1 MDDVLPLTIYA
12 VAMAELSHPAS
23 EINLL
28 DDYLRIQDKGFD
40 LERKLL
46 CNFDVSIKYVNH
58 EWKFSQD

>member
-23 EINLL
+23 EFNLL
-28 DDYLRIQDKGFD
+28 DDYLRIQDKGYD

-58 EWKFSQD
+58 EWKFPDE